1 MKHAF
6 LIFVNLKSSSGHLKQ
21 ICFSFFFFFILEK
34 MILMIGQ
41 IEKMQF

>member
-21 ICFSFFFFFILEK
+21 ICFLVFFILEE

>member
-21 ICFSFFFFFILEK
+21 FCLCFFFLILKE
-34 MILMIGQ
+34 MILMSGQ

>member
-21 ICFSFFFFFILEK
+21 FCFFFFFFILEE
-34 MILMIGQ
+34 MILMSGQ